1 MAYRV
6 ILIENEVDI
15 NLKLDNLVITKDE
28 SDIWIP
34 LDDISVI
41 VLDNLRINISTRMLS
56 IIAEYNIALILCDN
70 KHNPIGYYSSYDNH
84 SRMSKMIGNQ
94 ISKDRDFYDIIWKN
108 IVESKIE
115 NQAQVLEILEK
126 SEEVVKNIREY
137 GKSVKVG
144 DIDNREAHSA
154 KIYFN
159 TLMNATFSRGNDDI
173 LINSGLDY
181 GYTILRSYLARLC
194 VGYGLNTQIGIH
206 HKNEYNRFNLVDDL
220 IEPFRPIV
228 DVYTYKILDG
238 EEYFKAEHRRKLINI
253 LNHYIKYNG
262 KKMYICNAMEEYV
275 EKVAAYIANKNVEIV
290 FPQTKEYIG
299 ESDEL

>member
-94 ISKDRDFYDIIWKN
+94 ISKDREFYDIIWKN

-262 KKMYICNAMEEYV
+262 KKMYLCNAMEEYV
-275 EKVAAYIANKNVEIV
+275 EKIAAYIANKNVEIV

>member
-1 MAYRV
+1 MSYRV

-94 ISKDRDFYDIIWKN
+94 ISKDREFYDIIWKN

-262 KKMYICNAMEEYV
+262 KKMYLCNAMEEYV

>member
-1 MAYRV
+1 M
-6 ILIENEVDI
+6 
-15 NLKLDNLVITKDE
+15 
-28 SDIWIP
+28 
-34 LDDISVI
+34 
-41 VLDNLRINISTRMLS
+41 
-56 IIAEYNIALILCDN
+56 
-70 KHNPIGYYSSYDNH
+70 
-84 SRMSKMIGNQ
+84 
-94 ISKDRDFYDIIWKN
+94 
-108 IVESKIE
+108 
-115 NQAQVLEILEK
+115 LEILEK

-137 GKSVKVG
+137 GKNVKVG

-262 KKMYICNAMEEYV
+262 KKMYLCNAMEEYV
-275 EKVAAYIANKNVEIV
+275 EKVSAYIANKNVEIV

>member
-34 LDDISVI
+34 LDDISVM

-137 GKSVKVG
+137 GKNVKVG

-262 KKMYICNAMEEYV
+262 KKMYLCNAMEEYV
-275 EKVAAYIANKNVEIV
+275 EKVSAYIANKNVEIV

>member
-94 ISKDRDFYDIIWKN
+94 ISKDREFYDIIWKN

>member
-56 IIAEYNIALILCDN
+56 IMAEYNIALILCDN

-94 ISKDRDFYDIIWKN
+94 ISKDRDFYDIIWKS

>member
-56 IIAEYNIALILCDN
+56 IMAEYNIALILCDN

-94 ISKDRDFYDIIWKN
+94 ISKDRDFYDIIWKS

-137 GKSVKVG
+137 GKNVKVG

>member
-34 LDDISVI
+34 LDDISVM

-94 ISKDRDFYDIIWKN
+94 ISKDREFYDIIWKN

-262 KKMYICNAMEEYV
+262 KKMYLCNAMEEYV

>member
-34 LDDISVI
+34 LDDISVM

-137 GKSVKVG
+137 GKNVKVG

-159 TLMNATFSRGNDDI
+159 TLMNATFSRGNEDI

-181 GYTILRSYLARLC
+181 GYAILRSYLARLC

-262 KKMYICNAMEEYV
+262 KKMYLCNAMEEYV

-290 FPQTKEYIG
+290 FPQIKEYIG

>member
-56 IIAEYNIALILCDN
+56 IMAEYNIALILCDN

-94 ISKDRDFYDIIWKN
+94 ISKDREFYDIIWKN

-220 IEPFRPIV
+220 I
-228 DVYTYKILDG
+228 LS
-238 EEYFKAEHRRKLINI
+238 LIHI
-253 LNHYIKYNG
+253 
-262 KKMYICNAMEEYV
+262 
-275 EKVAAYIANKNVEIV
+275 
-290 FPQTKEYIG
+290 
-299 ESDEL
+299 

>member
-1 MAYRV
+1 MSYRV

-94 ISKDRDFYDIIWKN
+94 ISKDREFYDIIWKN

>member
-34 LDDISVI
+34 LDDISVM

-137 GKSVKVG
+137 GKNVKVG

-262 KKMYICNAMEEYV
+262 KKMYLCNAMEEYV

>member
-56 IIAEYNIALILCDN
+56 IMAEYNIALILCDN

-84 SRMSKMIGNQ
+84 SRMSKIIGNQ

-137 GKSVKVG
+137 GKNVKVG

-262 KKMYICNAMEEYV
+262 KRMYLCNAMEEYV

>member
-56 IIAEYNIALILCDN
+56 IMAEYNIALILCDN

-94 ISKDRDFYDIIWKN
+94 ISKDREFYDIIWKN

>member
-56 IIAEYNIALILCDN
+56 IMAEYNIALILCDN

-137 GKSVKVG
+137 GKNVKVG

-262 KKMYICNAMEEYV
+262 KKMYLCNAMEEYV
-275 EKVAAYIANKNVEIV
+275 EKVSAYIANKNVEIV

>member
-56 IIAEYNIALILCDN
+56 IMAEYNIALILCDN

-137 GKSVKVG
+137 GKNVKVG

-262 KKMYICNAMEEYV
+262 KKMYLCNAIEEYV

>member
-70 KHNPIGYYSSYDNH
+70 KHNPIGYYSSYDNY

-94 ISKDRDFYDIIWKN
+94 ISKDREFYDIIWKN

-126 SEEVVKNIREY
+126 SEEVVKSIREY

>member
-56 IIAEYNIALILCDN
+56 IMAEYNIALILCDN

>member
-56 IIAEYNIALILCDN
+56 IMAEYNIALILCDN

-137 GKSVKVG
+137 GKNVKVG

-262 KKMYICNAMEEYV
+262 KQMYLCNAMEEYV

>member
-94 ISKDRDFYDIIWKN
+94 ISKDREFYDIIWKN

-262 KKMYICNAMEEYV
+262 KKMYLCNAMEEYV

>member
-34 LDDISVI
+34 LDDISVM

-262 KKMYICNAMEEYV
+262 KKMYLCNAMEEYV

>member
-56 IIAEYNIALILCDN
+56 IMAEYNIALILCDN

-84 SRMSKMIGNQ
+84 SRMSKIIGNQ

-137 GKSVKVG
+137 GKNVKVG

-262 KKMYICNAMEEYV
+262 KQMYLCNAMEEYV